1 MVSLFDWEQRQAGQQ
16 DIFQGADVVGR
27 QAQPTPT
34 VMEVATYLKDTT
46 GANVIAVPEA
56 SLVGGSG
63 GIGTDIEEFQTGQL
77 GKITSDITMQ
87 PKPRK
92 PVLPEFKGTKLAEP
106 VKIAGLRP
114 KTAEQTL
121 ADIEGFSSIATSA
134 QQGGI
139 IPDPSTAQQTAVGF
153 PGSDV
158 SSNLHKQPLAPITEQ
173 MQRAK
178 LGAQEGL
185 RVPETLTT
193 ETLTTEPQLKPEVSE
208 GKGDAMGVPQ
218 LFNEAG
224 AGKDADDIE
233 TIAEPDDFIL
243 NSKVKEIEGEKDID
257 TMLAGAIDIAN
268 KKGYR
273 LSPRITNLPKDKV
286 VPLLVSKDE
295 IRVPKVLA
303 KIIGYDK
310 LTKMNERGKAAM
322 KAEEQQQA
330 TGQQVA
336 QAKHGG
342 KVHSQKKKFKEGGKT
357 PQPLEKNKADFLN
370 NAVNVVQSVNKD
382 NIIPSPI
389 VLSIIAQ
396 ETGWG
401 TSRFVKEANNWFNMA
416 VDKPDQKFVPAK
428 DRPSHKVRS
437 FGSGTESVSAFL
449 EMVNT
454 KPHYQPVRD
463 TLIKYNKGNAT
474 EHEIIDAIANTGYAE
489 DPNWANSIKDI
500 HDRRIKPMFTKQK
513 EYAPPSREFE
523 EESKLNKEKI
533 GRTIYD
539 TIRKVEPH
547 VTKLIKTGDLP
558 KEQVTSFMSDAVQA
572 KIGDA
577 VVNKAKELDVY
588 PNFLKQLDVSGRYK
602 GKEDFSV
609 QAGGFE
615 WKEHPYYRSLSK
627 TFGDLEGIHGE
638 VGMSKSKYDDEV
650 FTGGQ
655 LIVPFGKSK
664 K

>member
-1 MVSLFDWEQRQAGQQ
+1 MGGGGSKTETVVEYVYEDPKQSITSQQMVDLFGYEQQQAGQQ
-16 DIFQGADVVGR
+16 DIFQGADVVGQ
-27 QAQPTPT
+27 QARPTPT
-34 VMEVATYLKDTT
+34 VTEVARYLKDTT
-46 GANVIAVPEA
+46 GANVISVPET
-56 SLVGGSG
+56 SLVEGSG
-63 GIGTDIEEFQTGQL
+63 GVGTDIEEFQTGQL
-77 GKITSDITMQ
+77 GRITSDIGMQ
-87 PKPRK
+87 PKARK
-92 PVLPEFKGTKLAEP
+92 PELPELKLPETAKP
-106 VKIAGLRP
+106 IKTAALKP

-121 ADIEGFSSIATSA
+121 TDIEGFSSIATGA
-134 QQGGI
+134 QQGGMVS
-139 IPDPSTAQQTAVGF
+139 DPSVAQQTAVGF

-158 SSNLHKQPLAPITEQ
+158 SSNLYKQPLAPITEQ

-185 RVPETLTT
+185 RVPETLAN
-193 ETLTTEPQLKPEVSE
+193 EPQLTPEVAE

-218 LFNEAG
+218 LFNKPG

-233 TIAEPDDFIL
+233 AIAEPDDFIL

-257 TMLAGAIDIAN
+257 IMLAGAIDIAN

-342 KVHSQKKKFKEGGKT
+342 EVHSQKKKFKEGGKA
-357 PQPLEKNKADFLN
+357 PRPLEKDKANFLD
-370 NAVNVVQSVNKD
+370 NAVKVVQSINKD
-382 NIIPSPI
+382 NIVPSPI

-401 TSRFVKEANNWFNMA
+401 TSRFVKEANNWFNMV

-463 TLIKYNKGNAT
+463 TLIKYNEGNAT

-500 HDRRIKPMFTKQK
+500 HDRRIKPMFM
-513 EYAPPSREFE
+513 
-523 EESKLNKEKI
+523 
-533 GRTIYD
+533 
-539 TIRKVEPH
+539 
-547 VTKLIKTGDLP
+547 
-558 KEQVTSFMSDAVQA
+558 EQRQQVQ
-572 KIGDA
+572 
-577 VVNKAKELDVY
+577 
-588 PNFLKQLDVSGRYK
+588 
-602 GKEDFSV
+602 
-609 QAGGFE
+609 
-615 WKEHPYYRSLSK
+615 
-627 TFGDLEGIHGE
+627 
-638 VGMSKSKYDDEV
+638 
-650 FTGGQ
+650 
-655 LIVPFGKSK
+655 
-664 K
+664 